1 MCVPLFDQIRGWVF
15 EGRLSDPHLEFFI
28 VQQAALSGGGG
39 GEGGWRDPWREGY
52 RIEGAKLPPFI
63 NRWGERCIRAA
74 VRACGA
80 GMCKTH
86 AALRAPDWWLP
97 A

>member
-63 NRWGERCIRAA
+63 NRWGGEVHTSRC
-74 VRACGA
+74 A
-80 GMCKTH
+80 GLWRRHVQNARSFAGT
-86 AALRAPDWWLP
+86 
-97 A
+97 